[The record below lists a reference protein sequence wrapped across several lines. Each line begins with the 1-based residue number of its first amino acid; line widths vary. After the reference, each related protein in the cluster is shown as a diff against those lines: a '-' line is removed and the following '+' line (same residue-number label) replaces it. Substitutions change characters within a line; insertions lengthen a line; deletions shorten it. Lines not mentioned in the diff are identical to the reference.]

1 MARFAEFSSLDVN
14 SRSPLKHKQLRRI
27 GLLVMILSVA
37 GFSFYSYVFFI
48 SLWQPALSNRFVD
61 SLREN
66 NYYLLLVPVIVPTF
80 LSFAWVNWLGMQ
92 FFKRN

>member
-1 MARFAEFSSLDVN
+1 MARFAEFSSMDVN
-14 SRSPLKHKQLRRI
+14 SRSPLKHKQLRRV

-48 SLWQPALSNRFVD
+48 SRWEQAFSNSLVD
-61 SLREN
+61 AMRDN